1 MTNTT
6 IHRLKDQDI
15 AAFDLGGGS
24 KIKFAQYIKHPN
36 MTAGFIRLGR
46 GEEIRDWPYWYEEV
60 VYVTRGTGRIT
71 VWPVPFVSSET
82 HELKAGDLFY
92 IGKATKVTFHGSD
105 DSFEMLYVTTPDSG
119 IG

>member
-24 KIKFAQYIKHPN
+24 KIKFAQYVKNPN

-71 VWPVPFVSSET
+71 VWHVPFVSSET

-92 IGKATKVTFHGSD
+92 IGKATKVTFHGND